1 MRNNTRLLYTAYL
14 AQVAQ
19 LNQIGDATLSF
30 NVDPAVQ
37 QTLEQRTQESSEFL
51 SQINMIGVEELK
63 GEKVGIGV
71 SSTIAGRT
79 DTSGA
84 GVRSPRDVGQT
95 DANGYEC
102 KQTDFDTAI
111 RYAQLDAWAHRPE
124 FQTLLRDAIL
134 RRQALDRLMIG
145 FHGTSA
151 AATTDRATNPLLQD
165 VNIGWLQK
173 YRTDA
178 PARVMD
184 EGKTAGKV
192 VIGPSVAG
200 DYKNLDALVYD
211 AVSNLIDP
219 WHRRDPGLV
228 VVVGRNLLHDKY
240 FPLVND
246 NQAPTEKL
254 ATDVILSQRRIGGLQ
269 AAEVP
274 YCPDNAL
281 LITTLKNLSLYWQI
295 GGRRRFM
302 KEEPEKNR
310 VANYE
315 SSNDAYV
322 VEDYGLGCVVENIE
336 FEA

>member
-1 MRNNTRLLYTAYL
+1 MRNNTRLLYAAYL

-51 SQINMIGVEELK
+51 SRINVVGVEELK

-151 AATTDRATNPLLQD
+151 AATTNRAANPLLQD

-173 YRTDA
+173 YRDDA
-178 PARVMD
+178 PARVMA
-184 EGKTAGKV
+184 EGSTAGKV
-192 VIGPSVAG
+192 VIGPSAAA

-219 WHRRDPGLV
+219 WHRRDPSLV

-246 NQAPTEKL
+246 NQTPTEKL
-254 ATDVILSQRRIGGLQ
+254 AADVILSQRRIGGLQ

-274 YCPDNAL
+274 YCPDDAL
-281 LITTLKNLSLYWQI
+281 MITSLQNLSLYWQI
-295 GGRRRFM
+295 GGRRRYM

>member
-1 MRNNTRLLYTAYL
+1 MRNNTRLLYAAYL

-30 NVDPAVQ
+30 NVAPAVQ

-95 DANGYEC
+95 DANDYEC

-151 AATTDRATNPLLQD
+151 ACRPPIRRWERMT
-165 VNIGWLQK
+165 
-173 YRTDA
+173 
-178 PARVMD
+178 
-184 EGKTAGKV
+184 
-192 VIGPSVAG
+192 SVA
-200 DYKNLDALVYD
+200 
-211 AVSNLIDP
+211 SFS
-219 WHRRDPGLV
+219 
-228 VVVGRNLLHDKY
+228 VG
-240 FPLVND
+240 
-246 NQAPTEKL
+246 AW
-254 ATDVILSQRRIGGLQ
+254 
-269 AAEVP
+269 
-274 YCPDNAL
+274 
-281 LITTLKNLSLYWQI
+281 LSLTSGKYLSCSRLRPTTTTRP
-295 GGRRRFM
+295 GSRRCQGSIRLLTASYTSASRF
-302 KEEPEKNR
+302 
-310 VANYE
+310 
-315 SSNDAYV
+315 
-322 VEDYGLGCVVENIE
+322 L
-336 FEA
+336 

>member
-1 MRNNTRLLYTAYL
+1 MRNNTRLLYTAFL

-19 LNQIGDATLSF
+19 LNQVGDATLSF

-51 SQINMIGVEELK
+51 SRINMIGVEELK

-71 SSTIAGRT
+71 SGTIASRT
-79 DTSGA
+79 DTTGA
-84 GVRSPRDVGQT
+84 GVRTPRDVGQL
-95 DANGYEC
+95 DANDYEC

-111 RYAQLDAWAHRPE
+111 RYSQLDAWAHRPE
-124 FQTLLRDAIL
+124 FQTLLRDAIV
-134 RRQALDRLMIG
+134 RRQALDRLLIG
-145 FHGTSA
+145 FNGVSA
-151 AATTDRATNPLLQD
+151 AATTNRATNPLLQD
-165 VNIGWLQK
+165 VNIGWLQQ
-173 YRTDA
+173 YRAHA
-178 PARVMD
+178 PQRVMD
-184 EGKTAGKV
+184 EGQTAGKV
-192 VIGPSVAG
+192 VIGSGGTA

-211 AVSNLIDP
+211 AVSTLIDP

-246 NQAPTEKL
+246 NQTPTEKL

-274 YCPDNAL
+274 YCPDDAL
-281 LITTLKNLSLYWQI
+281 FITTLDNLSLYWQR
-295 GGRRRFM
+295 GGRRRYL

-315 SSNDAYV
+315 QSNDAYV
-322 VEDYGLGCVVENIE
+322 IEDYGRGCLVEKIE
-336 FEA
+336 IAE

>member
-1 MRNNTRLLYTAYL
+1 MRNNTRRLYNAYL

-19 LNQIGDATLSF
+19 LNQVDSATLVF

-37 QTLEQRTQESSEFL
+37 QKLEQRTQESSEFL
-51 SQINMIGVEELK
+51 SRIQIVGVDELV
-63 GEKVGIGV
+63 GDKVGIGV
-71 SSTIAGRT
+71 SGTIAGRT

-84 GVRSPRDVGQT
+84 GRREPRDVGQT
-95 DANGYEC
+95 DTTRYEC
-102 KQTDFDTAI
+102 KQTDFDTGLKYS
-111 RYAQLDAWAHRPE
+111 RLDAWAHRPE
-124 FQTLLRDAIL
+124 FQTILRDAIVK
-134 RRQALDRLMIG
+134 RQALDRLLIG
-145 FHGTSA
+145 FHGVSA
-151 AATTDRATNPLLQD
+151 AATTNRAANPLLQD

-178 PARVMD
+178 PDRVLD
-184 EGKTAGKV
+184 TGKTAGKV
-192 VIGPSVAG
+192 VIGASNDA

-211 AVSNLIDP
+211 AVSNLVDP

-228 VVVGRNLLHDKY
+228 VCVGRSLLHEKY
-240 FPLVND
+240 FPLVN
-246 NQAPTEKL
+246 QEQPSTEKL

-274 YCPDNAL
+274 YCPDDAI
-281 LITTLKNLSLYWQI
+281 LITSLENLSLYWQI
-295 GGRRRFM
+295 GGRRRHL

-322 VEDYGLGCVVENIE
+322 VEDYGLGCLIENIE
-336 FEA
+336 IEA

>member
-1 MRNNTRLLYTAYL
+1 MRNTTRLKFTAYM
-14 AQVAQ
+14 AQIAA
-19 LNQIGDATLSF
+19 LNGIESPANVFS
-30 NVDPAVQ
+30 VDPAVQ
-37 QTLEQRTQESSEFL
+37 QRLEQRTQESSEFL
-51 SQINMIGVEELK
+51 SRINVVGVEELK

-79 DTSGA
+79 DTSGV
-84 GVRSPRDVGQT
+84 GVRQPREVGQL
-95 DANGYEC
+95 DSSGYEC
-102 KQTDFDTAI
+102 RQTDFDTAI
-111 RYAQLDAWAHRPE
+111 RYAQLDAWAHLPA

-134 RRQALDRLMIG
+134 KRQALDRLMIG
-145 FHGTSA
+145 FHGISA
-151 AATTDRATNPLLQD
+151 AATTNRTANPLLQD
-165 VNIGWLQK
+165 VNIGWLQQ
-173 YRTDA
+173 YRVHAAD
-178 PARVMD
+178 RVLD
-184 EGKTAGKV
+184 GGKTAGKV
-192 VIGPSVAG
+192 VIGASANA

-211 AVSNLIDP
+211 IASTLIDP

-228 VVVGRNLLHDKY
+228 VVVGRNMLHDKY

-274 YCPDNAL
+274 YVPDDTL
-281 LITTLKNLSLYWQI
+281 MITTLDNLSLYWQV
-295 GGRRRFM
+295 GGRRRHL

-322 VEDYGLGCVVENIE
+322 VEDYGRGCVAEKIE
-336 FEA
+336 FED